1 MSNIKSYEVPDDFSS
16 EAVVF
21 QIEWIASGLG
31 PSAVELTLPLNAL
44 EGPKL
49 PFAIVAKCGG
59 FETGFARK
67 SAEGGSKFVG
77 GGDNFE
83 ARAGEVILL
92 KKMLTLYISENYNQ
106 LCFS

>member
-1 MSNIKSYEVPDDFSS
+1 MGP
-16 EAVVF
+16 
-21 QIEWIASGLG
+21 GLLG
-31 PSAVELTLPLNAL
+31 VGGGVE
-44 EGPKL
+44 GKL

-83 ARAGEVILL
+83 ARTGEVIFLEEFTFPFAVL
-92 KKMLTLYISENYNQ
+92 AEVKDFGVRKDGTNRSDLAE
-106 LCFS
+106 

>member
-1 MSNIKSYEVPDDFSS
+1 MKYLTIFSS

-49 PFAIVAKCGG
+49 PFATVIGH
-59 FETGFARK
+59 
-67 SAEGGSKFVG
+67 
-77 GGDNFE
+77 
-83 ARAGEVILL
+83 EVVLQDRI
-92 KKMLTLYISENYNQ
+92 
-106 LCFS
+106 